1 MSIATN
7 HANTV
12 LTLSH
17 RDFVRSYCWLVN
29 FSGRRYGFSSIDL
42 AQEHNVRDIKVS
54 GSSVSNIND

>member
-1 MSIATN
+1 M
-7 HANTV
+7 
-12 LTLSH
+12 LTSNH

-54 GSSVSNIND
+54 GTSVSNVTD